1 MKKHTKHTNLARRDN
16 DNFAPNEIAI
26 LGTNCGII
34 SDLVHKV
41 SQKLS
46 NYKLAYFDASHAK
59 DVDENKL
66 SEYTFH
72 HQGNVQITTS
82 GNVNK
87 FEQRLQFAQ
96 YDYVFINGNHYQGAK
111 QILILDEA
119 KEASVLKRLAQL
131 DNIQFIIKLKN
142 ETQFFDFLIEKYPNI
157 KNKICYTINEV
168 DKIANHINNLI
179 QEKIAPIKGLV
190 LVGGKSTRMGKD
202 KSELNYFGKPQK
214 EHVKELLEN
223 NNFETY
229 YSVRPFDE
237 VYLEQSRKAQ
247 GDNKESNVISSEVEK
262 SQNEIPDVFINLG
275 PFGGICSA
283 FQKDPNSAWLVL
295 ATDVPFVNDEVIQ
308 QLLKHR
314 NPSKVATAIKGKDK
328 EFVEPLITIY
338 EPKAYAI
345 LLQYLAQGYSCP
357 RKMLINSDVEI
368 VEFDDAFI
376 RNINTPEEFEVAKKE
391 ISSNSLRGH

>member
-1 MKKHTKHTNLARRDN
+1 MAKHKKHTNLVRRDN

-26 LGTNCGII
+26 LGTNCGVI
-34 SDLVHKV
+34 SDLVHKI
-41 SQKLS
+41 SKKLS

-59 DVDENKL
+59 GVEENKL
-66 SEYTFH
+66 AEFTFH
-72 HQGNVQITTS
+72 HQGNLEITIY

-96 YDYVFINGNHYQGAK
+96 FDYVFINGNHYQGAK

-119 KEASVLKRLAQL
+119 KEASVLKRLEQL
-131 DNIQFIIKLKN
+131 DSIQFVVKLK
-142 ETQFFDFLIEKYPNI
+142 EDIEFFSFLEEKYPHI
-157 KNKICYTINEV
+157 KNITCYTIDAI

-179 QEKIAPIKGLV
+179 QEKIAPVKGLV
-190 LVGGKSTRMGKD
+190 LIGGRSTRMGTD

-214 EHVKELLEN
+214 EVVKELLEDN
-223 NNFETY
+223 LLDTY
-229 YSVRPFDE
+229 YSIQNISEKP
-237 VYLEQSRKAQ
+237 
-247 GDNKESNVISSEVEK
+247 KEIH
-262 SQNEIPDVFINLG
+262 DTFLNLG

-295 ATDVPFVNDEVIQ
+295 ATDLPFVDNNLIR
-308 QLLKHR
+308 QLLSKR
-314 NPSKVATAIKGKDK
+314 NPSKVATAIKGKNK

-338 EPKAYAI
+338 EPKAYPI

-368 VEFDDAFI
+368 IEVDDGLI
-376 RNINTPEEFEVAKKE
+376 RNVNTPEEFKIAKKE
-391 ISSNSLRGH
+391 INN